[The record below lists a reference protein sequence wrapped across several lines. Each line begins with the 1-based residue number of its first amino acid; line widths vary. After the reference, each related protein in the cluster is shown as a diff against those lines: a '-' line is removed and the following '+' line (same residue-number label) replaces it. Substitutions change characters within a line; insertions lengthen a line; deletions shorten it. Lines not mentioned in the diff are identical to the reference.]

1 MGNAKRHVPRHQ
13 AEASEPWILV
23 LGDTYHDWIT
33 FCLEGMS
40 DTARVSFAHSAK
52 DAIGKIRQ
60 EPVGPS
66 VILID
71 ADDLGG
77 LEQAMQCQ
85 RRISSAAI
93 YGKCFIKS
101 RSVVLSQD
109 SDAVPLMLASPNVTR
124 IQ

>member
-1 MGNAKRHVPRHQ
+1 MGHSKENVSRHQ
-13 AEASEPWILV
+13 SDAAESWILV

-33 FCLEGMS
+33 LCPEGMS
-40 DTARVSFAHSAK
+40 DRARVSFAHSAN
-52 DAIGKIRQ
+52 DAIGKIRK
-60 EPVGPS
+60 ETVGPLM
-66 VILID
+66 ILID

-109 SDAVPLMLASPNVTR
+109 ADAVPLMLASPNVTR